1 MTASAICAERL
12 AARADGDDAPLGGD
26 AIAARLAACARV
38 LGEQP
43 QLWRSVAFREPRPA
57 WEAVLPGLGA
67 ALRALPLAQA
77 EALHAD
83 ARAAHAWLARWLPLE
98 YLADVERVGAWPAV
112 TLRAWPRGF
121 DAAVPGRKW
130 RQIEAFLGA
139 VPATAG
145 HGLDWC
151 AGKGHLARAAC
162 WQWQA
167 SGCDALERDA
177 ALVAAGG
184 VLARRAAVPVVLHA
198 VDVLDEEALGWLRP
212 GRHALALHACGMLHR
227 RLLEA
232 GAAAR
237 VAALSCAPCCYHLMP
252 PDAAL
257 VLSRGGAQWAP
268 PLAFADLRT
277 AVQET
282 VTAPGHARRQRQRV
296 QQWQLGFDLLQR
308 ERRGVDEYLPLPP
321 QPATALQRGFA
332 AYCRD
337 VAAAKAL
344 ELPAGIDFARYERAG
359 EERFRHVTALDLVRH
374 RFRRVLE
381 LWLVLD
387 RAQYLVEAGYRVGV
401 GTFCARELSP
411 RNLLIDARLA

>member
-1 MTASAICAERL
+1 MTASAICAERSL
-12 AARADGDDAPLGGD
+12 PRTGAGGAPLGGE
-26 AIAARLAACARV
+26 AIAERLAACARV

-43 QLWRSVAFREPRPA
+43 QLWRSVAFRELRPA
-57 WEAVLPGLGA
+57 WEAALPGLAA
-67 ALRALPLAQA
+67 ALRALTLAQA

-83 ARAAHAWLARWLPLE
+83 ARAAHAWLARWLPLQD
-98 YLADVERVGAWPAV
+98 LAAAERVGAWPTL

-139 VPATAG
+139 VPPAVG

-167 SGCDALERDA
+167 SGIDALERDA

-184 VLARRAAVPVVLHA
+184 VLARRAALPVALHA
-198 VDVLDEEALGWLRP
+198 VDVLDEEALGWLQP

-257 VLSRGGAQWAP
+257 VLSRAGAGQAP
-268 PLAFADLRT
+268 PLALADLRT

-282 VTAPGHARRQRQRV
+282 VTAPGHARRHRQRV

-308 ERRGVDEYLPLPP
+308 ELRGLDEYLPLPP
-321 QPATALQRGFA
+321 QAAAVLRRSFA
-332 AYCRD
+332 AYCRE
-337 VAAAKAL
+337 VAASKAL
-344 ELPAGIDFARYERAG
+344 RLPAATDFARYERAG

-387 RAQYLVEAGYRVGV
+387 RAQYLLEAGYRVGV